1 MIERLHGGLMIRPS
15 WTGVAGAIVLSI
27 VAVTGLRAAASDGSI
42 VDAARRGD
50 KQAVRTMLQAG
61 KVSQTAPD
69 GSTALHWAVENNDQE
84 MVELL
89 LKAGA
94 KATAATRYDV
104 QPISLAAV
112 NGNAA
117 ILAALV
123 A

>member
-1 MIERLHGGLMIRPS
+1 MTRP
-15 WTGVAGAIVLSI
+15 TLTATLAVAGFV
-27 VAVTGLRAAASDGSI
+27 VAAAAGARAAGAEGSI

-50 KQAVRTMLQAG
+50 RQRIQTLAQAG
-61 KVSQTAPD
+61 RVNETAPD
-69 GSTALHWAVENNDQE
+69 GSTALHWAVENDDLE
-84 MVELL
+84 MVRVL

-117 ILAALV
+117 VIEVLNGGKV
-123 A
+123 TIGPR